1 MADVSAIYTADA
13 QSRHTDPAEA
23 ALHLSSPP
31 NSSSTSPS
39 CVSIFRHRH
48 RRHIPY
54 AATGSQSGFAW
65 QAAVTSVSYFVAL
78 FRPIRREYR
87 GPSSLLSPIS
97 ILRVASLLGRSRLAD
112 SSFLPPTRAEM
123 FLPDLLRP
131 LNAPSY
137 HRRENRTHATHAMAK
152 SRPASAPRYLHH
164 FRATEVASYK
174 KLDPDYSTRQLNR

>member
-1 MADVSAIYTADA
+1 MYLQYTPPTPNRDIQIPPKPRSICRVRPIQVRLRLPAYRSSDIDA
-13 QSRHTDPAEA
+13 ED
-23 ALHLSSPP
+23 
-31 NSSSTSPS
+31 
-39 CVSIFRHRH
+39 IFRTP
-48 RRHIPY
+48 RRGRSLDSRGRPPLLLSRISSHYPDL
-54 AATGSQSGFAW
+54 FAENIG
-65 QAAVTSVSYFVAL
+65 A
-78 FRPIRREYR
+78 P
-87 GPSSLLSPIS
+87 SLLSPIS